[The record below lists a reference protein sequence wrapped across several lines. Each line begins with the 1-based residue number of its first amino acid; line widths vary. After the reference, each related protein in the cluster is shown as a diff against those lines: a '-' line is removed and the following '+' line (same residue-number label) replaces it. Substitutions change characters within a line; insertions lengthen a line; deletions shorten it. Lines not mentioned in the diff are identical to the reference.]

1 MNPSSAASDEKK
13 TESTVERE
21 ETNDVVSTKPSAEAP
36 DTKTKLQGSDI
47 AGMLSSEGPT
57 VKCVILR
64 HMRADGKDTKPHAH
78 VDSTDSKLPAK
89 TDEKQQRPVLEEL
102 VEEIQVDTTP
112 SRNHV
117 KEILGGD
124 FTFLGQ
130 YSSEGTVVMARKDL
144 TSGLPS
150 DLATQSLSD
159 LRQFCRELQ
168 IDISTMVEKSE
179 LVAALQ
185 EKQSQALP
193 LNPHYLQPPLHKTTA
208 RGDILLMKV
217 AETKEELDDED
228 NDEEGEGPAPELEL
242 MSNEEFFLDYT
253 KEEYIKFASRTDIEE
268 TEVISAEEEEEES
281 EEADHDAGEEHDDEE
296 NGNGDSDDEEDEDFD
311 PEEIGD
317 LDRTGMMNIILS
329 GVIQKFRESNGR
341 GPNTEE
347 LLNLRSAIAGEL
359 GIDLDALA
367 KDQEEDDGKK
377 RDEPDTKP
385 ATPGRLAKR
394 VKFEAE
400 KEEAQTQATTNE
412 NTKENSKVDS

>member
-1 MNPSSAASDEKK
+1 M
-13 TESTVERE
+13 
-21 ETNDVVSTKPSAEAP
+21 
-36 DTKTKLQGSDI
+36 
-47 AGMLSSEGPT
+47 
-57 VKCVILR
+57 
-64 HMRADGKDTKPHAH
+64 
-78 VDSTDSKLPAK
+78 
-89 TDEKQQRPVLEEL
+89 
-102 VEEIQVDTTP
+102 
-112 SRNHV
+112 
-117 KEILGGD
+117 
-124 FTFLGQ
+124 
-130 YSSEGTVVMARKDL
+130 
-144 TSGLPS
+144 
-150 DLATQSLSD
+150 
-159 LRQFCRELQ
+159 
-168 IDISTMVEKSE
+168 
-179 LVAALQ
+179 
-185 EKQSQALP
+185 
-193 LNPHYLQPPLHKTTA
+193 HKTTA

-347 LLNLRSAIAGEL
+347 LLNLRSAIAGEP